1 MTPESKR
8 WWLGAAAAVALALLL
23 VIFLRPTA
31 PAANLIEHLAVYHD
45 AALLRQAWAM
55 PVARRYG
62 PDGFVYQRN
71 PSVCGPTSI
80 ADLLRSEGRMMS
92 AEHIL
97 DGTGIRSIFGLLPGG
112 LTLDEEAALLK
123 LRTGTPVTV
132 LRGLSLAAFRKEIAQ
147 ANDPLRRYVV
157 NFTREPLFGRGH
169 GHFSPVLAFLPGRD
183 LVFVGDVNGDY
194 RPWLVPVERLYAA
207 QDTIDPATHAK
218 RGLLM
223 VAAR

>member
-1 MTPESKR
+1 MSWGSKR
-8 WWLGAAAAVALALLL
+8 WWLGAAAAVVLGL
-23 VIFLRPTA
+23 VIAILLRPAA
-31 PAANLIEHLAVYHD
+31 PAANSIERLAIYHD
-45 AALLRQAWAM
+45 PALMQQAWAM

-62 PDGFVYQRN
+62 PNGFVYQRN

-80 ADLLRSEGRMMS
+80 ADLLRSEGRTMS
-92 AEHIL
+92 AEHVL
-97 DGTGIRSIFGLLPGG
+97 DGTGVRSIFGLLPGG
-112 LTLDEEAALLK
+112 VTLDEEAALLK
-123 LRTGTPVTV
+123 LRTGKPVTV

-147 ANDPLRRYVV
+147 SNDPARRYVV

-169 GHFSPVLAFLPGRD
+169 GHFSPVLGYMTGRD

-194 RPWLVPVERLYAA
+194 RPWLVSVERLYAA

-223 VAAR
+223 VPAP